1 MLSNKTKGVLLMATG
16 AICFSAKAIIIKLAY
31 RHYPVEALTLLTLRF
46 GYSLPFFAAIVFWRK
61 AKHKFKDIKKKDLGW
76 IALLAIL
83 GYYLA
88 SWFDFWGLKYISA
101 GLERIILFIYPTL
114 VVLLSHFFL
123 NKKISKIGYIALA
136 LTYVGILIIGLEPRI
151 FEAKDFITGG
161 TLILLSAITYAIY
174 LTFGGELIIKY
185 GSINF
190 NSIAMLLSSIY
201 VLIHFWLFSSDSL
214 TQLPPEVHL
223 YGFTLA
229 IVSTVIPTFIQMEG
243 IRLLGANLGAIVG
256 SIGPVS
262 TIILGYYFLDET
274 FSLQE
279 LLGSLLILIGVVLI
293 GATKK

>member
-1 MLSNKTKGVLLMATG
+1 MLLVALG
-16 AICFSAKAIIIKLAY
+16 AICFSAKAIIIKSAY
-31 RHYPVEALTLLTLRF
+31 RDYSVDALTLLTLRF
-46 GYSLPFFAAIVFWRK
+46 GYSLPFFMAIVLWRMQK
-61 AKHKFKDIKKKDLGW
+61 EKLKNITNRAIGF
-76 IALLAIL
+76 IALLSIL

-88 SWFDFWGLKYISA
+88 SWLDFLGLQFITA
-101 GLERIILFIYPTL
+101 GLERIILFIYPTI

-123 NKKISKIGYIALA
+123 KKRINRMGYLALA
-136 LTYVGILIIGLEPRI
+136 LTYVGVIIIGAEPRI
-151 FEAKDFITGG
+151 FEAANFVKGG

-174 LTFGGELIIKY
+174 LTFGGELMIKY

-201 VLIHFWLFSSDSL
+201 VIIHFLITSNDNL
-214 TQLPPEVHL
+214 TELPFGIHA

-229 IVSTVIPTFIQMEG
+229 IVSTVIPTFIHMEG

-262 TIILGYYFLDET
+262 TIILGYYFLGET

-279 LLGSLLILIGVVLI
+279 FFGSLLIMTGVVLI
-293 GATKK
+293 GVKKD